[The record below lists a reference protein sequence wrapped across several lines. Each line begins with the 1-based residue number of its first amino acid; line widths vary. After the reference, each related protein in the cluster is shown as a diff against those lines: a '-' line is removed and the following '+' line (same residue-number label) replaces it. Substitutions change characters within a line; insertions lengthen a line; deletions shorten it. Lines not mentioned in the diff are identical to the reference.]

1 MKNASWLIQV
11 YQMSDVPA
19 QTSAV
24 ELLSSIGSLTVDART
39 CESGAFLAVECS
51 AIADALH
58 VYELVVMVDSDAEL
72 IHSTTSS
79 AEARTVSNR
88 MRREDDSA
96 ARPDRTLLDA

>member
-58 VYELVVMVDSDAEL
+58 VYELVVMMDSDAEL
-72 IHSTTSS
+72 IHSIASPTE
-79 AEARTVSNR
+79 AEAVRHR
-88 MRREDDSA
+88 MRPEA
-96 ARPDRTLLDA
+96 APLPVGELLDA